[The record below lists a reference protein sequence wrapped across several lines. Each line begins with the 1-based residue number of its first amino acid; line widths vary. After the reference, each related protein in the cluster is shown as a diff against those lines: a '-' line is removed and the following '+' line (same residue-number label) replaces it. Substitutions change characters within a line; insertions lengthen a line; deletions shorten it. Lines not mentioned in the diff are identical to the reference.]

1 VENQAGEESDILSFT
16 PSTTCVV
23 VDLRASQVRSPAWRT
38 LLSPPLAARMPL
50 RACRFKELLALDLFA
65 LLPLARRFDPAFRA
79 GRFLA
84 DDPLALLRFLA
95 LRFLVGAISSLM
107 S

>member
-1 VENQAGEESDILSFT
+1 
-16 PSTTCVV
+16 
-23 VDLRASQVRSPAWRT
+23 
-38 LLSPPLAARMPL
+38 MPL

-65 LLPLARRFDPAFRA
+65 VLPLARLDPAFRA

-84 DDPLALLRFLA
+84 DDPLALLRFLP